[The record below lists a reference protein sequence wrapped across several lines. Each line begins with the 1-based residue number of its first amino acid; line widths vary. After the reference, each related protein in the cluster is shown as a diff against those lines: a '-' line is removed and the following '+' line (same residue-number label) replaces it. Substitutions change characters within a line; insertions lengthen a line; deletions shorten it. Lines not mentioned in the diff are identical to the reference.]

1 MADTRDRILAA
12 TNESFRRQGYH
23 GTSIK
28 DVTRAA
34 GATIGSLYHFFPGG
48 KTALAEAVIIESG
61 AAYRRLFELIA
72 DEALPTPPPPS
83 PRSSTA
89 PPSCSRTPTSST
101 CPIGTV
107 AREVASTDNDLRT
120 ATDAVFRSWID
131 AAAERFTPTTPVTPP
146 PLTTPSTRPP
156 RSLTRPERWPPRSSR
171 RWRAASSWPGPAGT
185 RPSCR
190 PSDARW
196 RAWSRTPSPPG
207 RRPPAAGARHG
218 RAPPAPVPERRAQHR
233 RDVRFAQPAGHVLA
247 TVR

>member
-12 TNESFRRQGYH
+12 TNESFRRRGYH

-72 DEALPTPPPPS
+72 DEAADPAAAI
-83 PRSSTA
+83 TA
-89 PPSCSRTPTSST
+89 FFDGAALVLEDSDFLDV

-131 AAAERFTPTTPVTPP
+131 AAAERFTPTTPVTPVTP
-146 PLTTPSTRPP
+146 TTPATPSTPAAPVSDEARALATTVVAALEGGLILARARRDATILQTIGRQMAGLVSHALTTRPPATSSGRPP
-156 RSLTRPERWPPRSSR
+156 RSRTARTRP
-171 RWRAASSWPGPAGT
+171 
-185 RPSCR
+185 
-190 PSDARW
+190 
-196 RAWSRTPSPPG
+196 
-207 RRPPAAGARHG
+207 
-218 RAPPAPVPERRAQHR
+218 
-233 RDVRFAQPAGHVLA
+233 
-247 TVR
+247 

>member
-12 TNESFRRQGYH
+12 TNESFRRRGYH

-72 DEALPTPPPPS
+72 DEAADPAAAI
-83 PRSSTA
+83 TA
-89 PPSCSRTPTSST
+89 FFDGAALVLEDSDFLDV

-107 AREVASTDNDLRT
+107 AREVASTDDDLRT

-131 AAAERFTPTTPVTPP
+131 AAAERFTPITPITPITPTTP
-146 PLTTPSTRPP
+146 TTPATPVSDEARALATTVVAALEGGLILARARRDATILQTIGRQMAGLVSHALATRPPASSSGRPP
-156 RSLTRPERWPPRSSR
+156 RSRTARTRP
-171 RWRAASSWPGPAGT
+171 
-185 RPSCR
+185 
-190 PSDARW
+190 
-196 RAWSRTPSPPG
+196 
-207 RRPPAAGARHG
+207 
-218 RAPPAPVPERRAQHR
+218 
-233 RDVRFAQPAGHVLA
+233 
-247 TVR
+247 

>member
-12 TNESFRRQGYH
+12 TNESFRRRGYH

-72 DEALPTPPPPS
+72 DEATDPAAAI
-83 PRSSTA
+83 TA
-89 PPSCSRTPTSST
+89 FFDGTALVLEDSDFLDV

-131 AAAERFTPTTPVTPP
+131 AAAERFTPTTPVTPTTP
-146 PLTTPSTRPP
+146 ATPSTPAAPVSDEARALATTVVAALEGGLILARARRDATILQTIGRQMAGLVSHALTTRPPATSSGRPP
-156 RSLTRPERWPPRSSR
+156 RSRTARTRP
-171 RWRAASSWPGPAGT
+171 
-185 RPSCR
+185 
-190 PSDARW
+190 
-196 RAWSRTPSPPG
+196 
-207 RRPPAAGARHG
+207 
-218 RAPPAPVPERRAQHR
+218 
-233 RDVRFAQPAGHVLA
+233 
-247 TVR
+247 